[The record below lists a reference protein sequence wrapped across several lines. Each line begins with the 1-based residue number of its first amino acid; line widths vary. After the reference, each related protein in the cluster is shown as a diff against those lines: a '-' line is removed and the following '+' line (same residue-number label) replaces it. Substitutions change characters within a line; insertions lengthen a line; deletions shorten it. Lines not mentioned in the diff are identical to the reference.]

1 MVLPPESDVASEE
14 SAGENE
20 APEGFS
26 GTAKSPD
33 KDISQGS
40 AFFTDVVQNIK
51 AKMSELVSSISGFLK
66 DFIGSSS
73 DVGHGRTKT
82 STSPSENYVEIGV
95 GASFIAL
102 AVAAILVVLLKRG

>member
-1 MVLPPESDVASEE
+1 VVLPPESDVASEE

-33 KDISQGS
+33 KDSSQGS

-51 AKMSELVSSISGFLK
+51 AKMSEMVSSISGFLQ

-73 DVGHGRTKT
+73 DVGHRRTKT
-82 STSPSENYVEIGV
+82 STSTPENYVGV

-102 AVAAILVVLLKRG
+102 AIAAILVVLLKRG